1 MNAAS
6 ALIAAGLVAGL
17 AACAGSAPRKT
28 EPAGP
33 VSVLPDSL
41 RNLVVIEFRDSPT
54 QGLVVKGGMLAV
66 PDSGGRFGPN
76 IIRYQPGPRNPG
88 ARGFGDGDRVVFTD
102 LEPGTYRLALVDLEE
117 SGTVHRFITKKSTE
131 RFAESCRVYTD
142 SIPALTFSL
151 RAGQVRHLGRLVRRL
166 RPAPSGADLLLTSF
180 AWEAVDEL
188 RSVRDLMKRKRLAP
202 WHGLMGRHLAA
213 LDSLGSAR

>member
-1 MNAAS
+1 MNAAP
-6 ALIAAGLVAGL
+6 ALMTVALVAGL

-28 EPAGP
+28 EPTGP
-33 VSVLPDSL
+33 QSLLPDSA
-41 RNLVVIEFRDSPT
+41 RNLVAIEFRDSPT

-66 PDSGGRFGPN
+66 PDTSGRFGPD
-76 IIRYQPGPRNPG
+76 IVRYQPASRNPG

-102 LEPGTYRLALVDLEE
+102 LEPGIYRLALVDLEE
-117 SGTVHRFITKKSTE
+117 SGTVHRFITKKSPE
-131 RFAESCRVYTD
+131 RFSESCRVYTD